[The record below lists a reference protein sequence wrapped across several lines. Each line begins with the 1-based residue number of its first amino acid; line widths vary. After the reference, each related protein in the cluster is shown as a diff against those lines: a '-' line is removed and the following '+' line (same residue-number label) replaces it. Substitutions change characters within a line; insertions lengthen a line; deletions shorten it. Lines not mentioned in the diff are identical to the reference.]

1 MHEFSLKLEAP
12 INGIYLNSETIEL
25 LQIIQCGNIEE
36 LKDVAANCSQLS
48 ISEEDFNR
56 LER

>member
-1 MHEFSLKLEAP
+1 MLEFSLKLEAP